1 MRGSSSE
8 DDGSEDDDVL
18 ASLRGDFADPFQR
31 ATARS
36 EADRERDEAD
46 EEDERLIGDVAALA
60 EVGDSDDDMDDD
72 ALAEEAL
79 ALAGTRGPT
88 ADARWDDDSEDEEE
102 EEEEEQE
109 AADLA
114 ARRDERRDRTNPR
127 ANPTR
132 PPKVTPSDTAGS
144 GSRALRAYQTSRLA
158 GRVAAARPLATAR
171 DGEGGSSSAPPGS
184 SSAPPASGFG
194 AGALPAWAR
203 PPLQRALV
211 SPAVRDDDVA
221 DALTANRALQRR
233 VRAVIREVEA
243 DLAANAEARAE
254 LADALRARRGK
265 RGADGFG
272 NDANEGDHDTF
283 AEVLGA
289 MRPGR
294 SYFRVL
300 PGVGR
305 EKRRKKNTAFAT
317 DANVAADLLKNQTEE
332 DGGLGPRLNRDAARV
347 AWREI
352 RAAVPVTFE
361 ADYKP
366 WTEKDDARLRRG
378 VHHYTQQARVFSRE
392 RLTLAEVA
400 GVGAASLES
409 LLDDA
414 GGLASVDA
422 DADAIDWAEVCA
434 VHLPRRDPADAKARW
449 RNCRDPRL
457 EQRAFDEAEDDR
469 LARIAKRFGA
479 RDWPAIARAFND
491 ETRRENERENEREHT
506 RDATFSTTTND
517 VSSTRQSTRHRKK
530 LRSATQCAGRYQAFL
545 NPDLVRSSWTEAE
558 DAILRRHVAERG
570 AGRWAE
576 AARALPG
583 HTHQQALHRWTKVL
597 CPGRRKGHWRPEE
610 DEALRFAVAA
620 HAAVAE
626 AEAAETRPAPAA
638 PASGGK
644 RKTFFKT
651 PRDVKVFL
659 PWSKIAA
666 RVATRTDVQCRER
679 WTNVLDPA
687 RAAGKARAWTAAE
700 DARLEAAVRRRL
712 TTTRS
717 AGDES
722 AEAFETTVAWAQVA
736 RDMGDAGLTDKLCR
750 NRHIILRRAAAKAAR
765 EAAKGAEK
773 AAAKAAKAA
782 ARAAAKAEKA
792 AAKAEARAAAKA
804 EKAAAKAARTTG
816 KGGKRAGSTDARAPA
831 GKRRAAA
838 RG

>member
-1 MRGSSSE
+1 MPGSSSE
-8 DDGSEDDDVL
+8 DDGSDDDDVL

-60 EVGDSDDDMDDD
+60 EVGESDDDMDDD

-102 EEEEEQE
+102 EEEQEAE

-114 ARRDERRDRTNPR
+114 ARRDERRDRTR
-127 ANPTR
+127 ANLTR
-132 PPKVTPSDTAGS
+132 PPKVTPSDATGS

-171 DGEGGSSSAPPGS
+171 DGQKHNS

-203 PPLQRALV
+203 PPLQRALA

-265 RGADGFG
+265 RGAGGFG
-272 NDANEGDHDTF
+272 NDANGGDHDYF
-283 AEVLGA
+283 AEVLCA

-300 PGVGR
+300 PSGAGR
-305 EKRRKKNTAFAT
+305 EKRRKTAFAA
-317 DANVAADLLKNQTEE
+317 DATVAADRLETEE
-332 DGGLGPRLNRDAARV
+332 DGGPRLNRDAARV

-352 RAAVPVTFE
+352 RAAVPVSFE
-361 ADYKP
+361 AEHKP
-366 WTEKDDARLRRG
+366 WTEEDDARLRRG

-400 GVGAASLES
+400 GVGAASLEA

-479 RDWPAIARAFND
+479 RDWPAIARALND
-491 ETRRENERENEREHT
+491 ET
-506 RDATFSTTTND
+506 FQTTTNDTND
-517 VSSTRQSTRHRKK
+517 VSSTVSHRKK

-558 DAILRRHVAERG
+558 DAILRRHVVERG
-570 AGRWAE
+570 AGRWAD

-597 CPGRRKGHWRPEE
+597 CPGRRKGQWRPEE

-620 HAAVAE
+620 HTAVAE
-626 AEAAETRPAPAA
+626 AEAADPPTRPAPAA
-638 PASGGK
+638 PAEIAAPA
-644 RKTFFKT
+644 
-651 PRDVKVFL
+651 PRRKVFL

-700 DARLEAAVRRRL
+700 DARLEAAVRRRV

-717 AGDES
+717 AGDER
-722 AEAFETTVAWAQVA
+722 AEAFETVVAWAQVA
-736 RDMGDAGLTDKLCR
+736 RDMADAGLTDKLCR

-782 ARAAAKAEKA
+782 A
-792 AAKAEARAAAKA
+792 KAEARAAAKA
-804 EKAAAKAARTTG
+804 EKAAAKAAAKAARATG
-816 KGGKRAGSTDARAPA
+816 EKNGGKKRAGSTDARAPA

>member
-1 MRGSSSE
+1 
-8 DDGSEDDDVL
+8 
-18 ASLRGDFADPFQR
+18 
-31 ATARS
+31 
-36 EADRERDEAD
+36 
-46 EEDERLIGDVAALA
+46 
-60 EVGDSDDDMDDD
+60 
-72 ALAEEAL
+72 
-79 ALAGTRGPT
+79 
-88 ADARWDDDSEDEEE
+88 
-102 EEEEEQE
+102 
-109 AADLA
+109 
-114 ARRDERRDRTNPR
+114 
-127 ANPTR
+127 
-132 PPKVTPSDTAGS
+132 
-144 GSRALRAYQTSRLA
+144 
-158 GRVAAARPLATAR
+158 
-171 DGEGGSSSAPPGS
+171 
-184 SSAPPASGFG
+184 
-194 AGALPAWAR
+194 
-203 PPLQRALV
+203 
-211 SPAVRDDDVA
+211 VRDDDVA

-265 RGADGFG
+265 RGAGGFG
-272 NDANEGDHDTF
+272 NDANGGDHDYF
-283 AEVLGA
+283 AEVLCA
-289 MRPGR
+289 MRPNR

-300 PGVGR
+300 PGAGR
-305 EKRRKKNTAFAT
+305 EKRRKTAFAA
-317 DANVAADLLKNQTEE
+317 DANVAADRLETEE
-332 DGGLGPRLNRDAARV
+332 DGGPRLNRDAARV

-352 RAAVPVTFE
+352 RAAVPVSFE
-361 ADYKP
+361 AEHKP
-366 WTEKDDARLRRG
+366 WTEEDDARLRRG

-400 GVGAASLES
+400 GVGAASLEA

-479 RDWPAIARAFND
+479 RDWPAIARALND
-491 ETRRENERENEREHT
+491 ETRESENAENERERLT
-506 RDATFSTTTND
+506 GATFQTTTND
-517 VSSTRQSTRHRKK
+517 VSSTVNHRKK

-558 DAILRRHVAERG
+558 DAILRRHVVERG
-570 AGRWAE
+570 AGRWAD

-597 CPGRRKGHWRPEE
+597 CPGRRKGQWRPEE

-626 AEAAETRPAPAA
+626 AEAADPPTRPAPAA
-638 PASGGK
+638 PAEIAAPA
-644 RKTFFKT
+644 
-651 PRDVKVFL
+651 PRRKVFL

-722 AEAFETTVAWAQVA
+722 AEAFETVVAWAQVA

-773 AAAKAAKAA
+773 AAAKAAKAE

-804 EKAAAKAARTTG
+804 EKAAAKAARATG
-816 KGGKRAGSTDARAPA
+816 NGGKRAGSRERARTRGEETRGGEGVRRSPGRSAPRARRFDAVTVTIECPFFF
-831 GKRRAAA
+831 
-838 RG
+838 

>member
-102 EEEEEQE
+102 EEEQEQE

-114 ARRDERRDRTNPR
+114 ARRDERRSRTR

-132 PPKVTPSDTAGS
+132 PPKVTPSDATGS

-171 DGEGGSSSAPPGS
+171 DGEGGRPAPPGS

-203 PPLQRALV
+203 PPLQRALA

-265 RGADGFG
+265 RGAGGFG
-272 NDANEGDHDTF
+272 NDANGGDHDYF
-283 AEVLGA
+283 AEVLCA
-289 MRPGR
+289 MRPNR

-300 PGVGR
+300 PGAGR
-305 EKRRKKNTAFAT
+305 EKRRKTAFAA
-317 DANVAADLLKNQTEE
+317 DANVAADRLETEE
-332 DGGLGPRLNRDAARV
+332 DGGPRLNRDAARV

-352 RAAVPVTFE
+352 RAAVPVSFE
-361 ADYKP
+361 AEHKP
-366 WTEKDDARLRRG
+366 WTEEDDARLRRG

-400 GVGAASLES
+400 GVGAASLEA

-479 RDWPAIARAFND
+479 RDWPAIARALND
-491 ETRRENERENEREHT
+491 ETRESENAENERER
-506 RDATFSTTTND
+506 RGVTFQTTTND
-517 VSSTRQSTRHRKK
+517 VSSTVSHRKK

-558 DAILRRHVAERG
+558 DAILRRHVVERG
-570 AGRWAE
+570 AGRWAD

-597 CPGRRKGHWRPEE
+597 CPGRRKGQWRPEE

-626 AEAAETRPAPAA
+626 AEAADPPTRPAPAA
-638 PASGGK
+638 PAEIAAPA
-644 RKTFFKT
+644 
-651 PRDVKVFL
+651 PRRKVFL

-722 AEAFETTVAWAQVA
+722 AEAFETVVAWAQVA

-773 AAAKAAKAA
+773 AAAKAAKAE

-804 EKAAAKAARTTG
+804 EKAAAKAARATG
-816 KGGKRAGSTDARAPA
+816 NGGKRAGSRTRAYPRGRDARRRGGEEVA
-831 GKRRAAA
+831 GA
-838 RG
+838 

>member
-102 EEEEEQE
+102 EEEQEQE

-114 ARRDERRDRTNPR
+114 ARRDERRDRTR

-132 PPKVTPSDTAGS
+132 TPKVTPSDATGS

-171 DGEGGSSSAPPGS
+171 DGEGGRPAPPGS

-203 PPLQRALV
+203 PPLQRALA

-254 LADALRARRGK
+254 LADAMRARRGK
-265 RGADGFG
+265 RGSRNGFG
-272 NDANEGDHDTF
+272 NDANGGDHDYF
-283 AEVLGA
+283 AEVLCA

-300 PGVGR
+300 PSGAGRR
-305 EKRRKKNTAFAT
+305 EKRARKTAFAA
-317 DANVAADLLKNQTEE
+317 DANERPADRLRLETEE
-332 DGGLGPRLNRDAARV
+332 DGGPRLNRDAARV

-352 RAAVPVTFE
+352 RAAVPVSFE
-361 ADYKP
+361 AEHKP
-366 WTEKDDARLRRG
+366 WTEEDDARLRRG

-400 GVGAASLES
+400 GVGAASLEA

-479 RDWPAIARAFND
+479 RDWPAIARALND
-491 ETRRENERENEREHT
+491 ETREKTN
-506 RDATFSTTTND
+506 DTND
-517 VSSTRQSTRHRKK
+517 VSSTVSHRKK

-558 DAILRRHVAERG
+558 DAILRRHVVERG
-570 AGRWAE
+570 AGRWAD

-597 CPGRRKGHWRPEE
+597 CPGRRKGQWRPEE

-620 HAAVAE
+620 HTAVAE
-626 AEAAETRPAPAA
+626 AEAADPPTRPAPAA
-638 PASGGK
+638 PAEIAAPA
-644 RKTFFKT
+644 
-651 PRDVKVFL
+651 PRRKVFL

-722 AEAFETTVAWAQVA
+722 AEAFETVVAWAQVA

-773 AAAKAAKAA
+773 AAAKAAKAE

-804 EKAAAKAARTTG
+804 EKAAAKAARATG
-816 KGGKRAGSTDARAPA
+816 NGGKRAGSTDARVPA

>member
-102 EEEEEQE
+102 EEEQEQE

-114 ARRDERRDRTNPR
+114 ARRDERRDRTR

-132 PPKVTPSDTAGS
+132 PPKVTPSDATGS

-171 DGEGGSSSAPPGS
+171 DGEGGRPAPPGS

-203 PPLQRALV
+203 PPLQRALA

-265 RGADGFG
+265 RGAGGFG
-272 NDANEGDHDTF
+272 NDANGGDHDYF
-283 AEVLGA
+283 AEVLCA
-289 MRPGR
+289 MRPNR

-300 PGVGR
+300 PGAGR
-305 EKRRKKNTAFAT
+305 EKRRKTAFAA
-317 DANVAADLLKNQTEE
+317 DANVAADRLETEE
-332 DGGLGPRLNRDAARV
+332 DGGPRLNRDAARV

-352 RAAVPVTFE
+352 RAAVPVSFE
-361 ADYKP
+361 AEHKP
-366 WTEKDDARLRRG
+366 WTEEDDARLRRG

-400 GVGAASLES
+400 GVGAASLEA

-479 RDWPAIARAFND
+479 RDWPAIARALND
-491 ETRRENERENEREHT
+491 ETRESENAENERER
-506 RDATFSTTTND
+506 RDVTFQTTTND
-517 VSSTRQSTRHRKK
+517 VSSTVSHRKK

-558 DAILRRHVAERG
+558 DAILRRHVVERG
-570 AGRWAE
+570 AGRWAD

-597 CPGRRKGHWRPEE
+597 CPGRRKGQWRPEE

-626 AEAAETRPAPAA
+626 AEAADPPTRPAPAA
-638 PASGGK
+638 PAEIAAPA
-644 RKTFFKT
+644 
-651 PRDVKVFL
+651 PRRKVFL

-712 TTTRS
+712 TTTRG

-722 AEAFETTVAWAQVA
+722 AEAFETVVAWAQVA

-773 AAAKAAKAA
+773 AAAKAAKAE

-804 EKAAAKAARTTG
+804 EKAAAKAARATG
-816 KGGKRAGSTDARAPA
+816 NGGKRAGSTDARVPA